1 MAPGPAFAYFS
12 CISRRLFFIRSLFLF
27 EINSA
32 PQKFAAIFP
41 IRNMAF
47 YIPAGFSIKKTMP
60 KSTAFKAIV
69 SYPWPS
75 ASGGSV
81 SFPLFLP
88 RII

>member
-12 CISRRLFFIRSLFLF
+12 CISICLFFIHSLFG
-27 EINSA
+27 IAST
-32 PQKFAAIFP
+32 PQKSSAILP
-41 IRNMAF
+41 IRHVAF